1 MGFASEVG
9 IDLGTAN
16 VLVYI
21 KGKGI
26 VLNEP
31 SVVAINNDTDEILA
45 VGEEARQMLGR
56 TPANIVAVRPLRDG
70 VISDYDI
77 TERMLKYFIRKT
89 CGSGRFFKPKIMVCV
104 PSGVTE
110 VEKRAVREAAT
121 QAGGKDVYLMEE
133 PVAAAIGAGIDIAK
147 PDGVMVIDIGG
158 GTTDIA
164 VISLGGIVA
173 STSVKMAGDK
183 FDESIIKY
191 MRKVHKLYIGERTAE
206 DLKLTIGTAYPREE
220 TISRECRGRDLVTG
234 LPKSV
239 EITSDEMMEALEEP
253 LFTICEAVHNV
264 LERTPPELAADI
276 SNSGIIVTGGGALM
290 YGIDKRIQE
299 RTGIKVIIAEDPKS
313 CVAIGT
319 GKSLDILDKLESNAL
334 NRRAPYLYADCSVP
348 FWDAVLVSADKR
360 QTTGSRKMRSGK
372 GARTSAR
379 AHQRPCVHKRRERET
394 EVL

>member
-1 MGFASEVG
+1 MGFAQEVG

-26 VLNEP
+26 VLCEP

-56 TPANIVAVRPLRDG
+56 TPANIVAIRPLRDG
-70 VISDYDI
+70 VVSDYDI

-110 VEKRAVREAAT
+110 VEKRAVREAAE
-121 QAGGKDVYLMEE
+121 QAGGKDVFLMEE
-133 PVAAAIGAGIDIAK
+133 PVAAAIGAGIDISK
-147 PDGVMVIDIGG
+147 PDGAMVIDIGG

-183 FDESIIKY
+183 FDEAIVKY
-191 MRKVHKLYIGERTAE
+191 MRKAHKLYIGERTAE
-206 DLKLTIGTAYPREE
+206 DLKLTIGTAFPREE
-220 TISRECRGRDLVTG
+220 AVIKECRGRDLVTG

-239 EITSDEMMEALEEP
+239 DVSSEEIMAALEEP
-253 LFTICEAVHNV
+253 LHEICEAVHNV

-276 SNSGIIVTGGGALM
+276 SNSGIVVTGGGALL
-290 YGIDKRIQE
+290 YGIDKRIE
-299 RTGIKVIIAEDPKS
+299 DRTGIKVIIAEDPKS

-319 GKSLDILDKLESNAL
+319 GKALDQLESLKSNYL
-334 NRRAPYLYADCSVP
+334 NKRAPYL
-348 FWDAVLVSADKR
+348 
-360 QTTGSRKMRSGK
+360 
-372 GARTSAR
+372 
-379 AHQRPCVHKRRERET
+379 
-394 EVL
+394 

>member
-31 SVVAINNDTDEILA
+31 SVVAINNDNDEILA

-133 PVAAAIGAGIDIAK
+133 PVAAAIGAGIDISK

-206 DLKLTIGTAYPREE
+206 ELKLTIGTAYPREE
-220 TISRECRGRDLVTG
+220 SISKECRGRDLVTG

-239 EITSDEMMEALEEP
+239 EISSEEMMEALEEP

-290 YGIDKRIQE
+290 YGINKRTQE

-319 GKSLDILDKLESNAL
+319 GKSLDILDKLESNSL
-334 NRRAPYLYADCSVP
+334 NRRAPYL
-348 FWDAVLVSADKR
+348 
-360 QTTGSRKMRSGK
+360 
-372 GARTSAR
+372 
-379 AHQRPCVHKRRERET
+379 
-394 EVL
+394 

>member
-1 MGFASEVG
+1 MAFASEVG

-56 TPANIVAVRPLRDG
+56 TPANIVAIRPLRDG
-70 VISDYDI
+70 VVSDYDI

-89 CGSGRFFKPKIMVCV
+89 CGSGRFFKPRIMVCV

-110 VEKRAVREAAT
+110 VEKRAVREAAE
-121 QAGGKDVYLMEE
+121 QAGGKDVFLMEE
-133 PVAAAIGAGIDIAK
+133 PVAAAIGAGIDISK

-173 STSVKMAGDK
+173 SSSVKMAGDK
-183 FDESIIKY
+183 FDEAIVKY
-191 MRKVHKLYIGERTAE
+191 MRKAHKLYIGERTAE
-206 DLKLTIGTAYPREE
+206 ELKMTIGTAFPREE
-220 TISRECRGRDLVTG
+220 VISRECRGRDLVTG

-239 EITSDEMMEALEEP
+239 EVTSEEIMDALDEP
-253 LFTICEAVHNV
+253 LHEICETVHNV

-276 SNSGIIVTGGGALM
+276 SNSGIVVTGGGALL
-290 YGIDKRIQE
+290 YGIDKRIE
-299 RTGIKVIIAEDPKS
+299 DRTGIKVIIAEDPKS
-313 CVAIGT
+313 CVSVGT
-319 GKSLDILDKLESNAL
+319 GKAL
-334 NRRAPYLYADCSVP
+334 NELDSLKSTYLNKREPYL
-348 FWDAVLVSADKR
+348 
-360 QTTGSRKMRSGK
+360 
-372 GARTSAR
+372 
-379 AHQRPCVHKRRERET
+379 
-394 EVL
+394 

>member
-21 KGKGI
+21 KNKGI

-56 TPANIVAVRPLRDG
+56 TPANIVAVRPLKDG

-89 CGSGRFFKPKIMVCV
+89 CGSGRFFRPKIMVCV

-121 QAGGKDVYLMEE
+121 QAGGKDVFLMEE
-133 PVAAAIGAGIDIAK
+133 PVAAAIGAGLDISK
-147 PDGVMVIDIGG
+147 PDGIMVIDIGG

-183 FDESIIKY
+183 FDEAIIKY
-191 MRKVHKLYIGERTAE
+191 MRKEHKLYIGERTAE
-206 DLKLTIGTAYPREE
+206 ELKINIGTAFPREE
-220 TISRECRGRDLVTG
+220 SVSMECKGRDLVTG
-234 LPKSV
+234 LPKTVTVSS
-239 EITSDEMMEALEEP
+239 EEMMDALEES
-253 LFTICEAVHNV
+253 LNVICDAVHNV
-264 LERTPPELAADI
+264 LEITPPELAADI
-276 SNSGIIVTGGGALM
+276 SNSGITITGGGALL
-290 YGIDKRIQE
+290 YGIDKRIEE
-299 RTGIKVIIAEDPKS
+299 RTDIKVNIAEDPKS

-319 GKSLDILDKLESNAL
+319 GKSLDILEKLENNSL
-334 NRRAPYLYADCSVP
+334 NKRAPYL
-348 FWDAVLVSADKR
+348 
-360 QTTGSRKMRSGK
+360 
-372 GARTSAR
+372 
-379 AHQRPCVHKRRERET
+379 
-394 EVL
+394 

>member
-1 MGFASEVG
+1 MGFATEVG

-45 VGEEARQMLGR
+45 VGEEARQMIGR
-56 TPANIVAVRPLRDG
+56 TPANIVAARPLRDG
-70 VISDYDI
+70 VISDFDI

-121 QAGGKDVYLMEE
+121 AAGGKDVYLMEE
-133 PVAAAIGAGIDIAK
+133 PLAAAIGAGLDISK

-183 FDESIIKY
+183 FDEAIIKY

-206 DLKLTIGTAYPREE
+206 ELKLTIGTAFPREE
-220 TISRECRGRDLVTG
+220 VITKECRGRDLVTG

-239 EITSDEMMEALEEP
+239 DVTSDEMMEALEEP
-253 LFTICEAVHNV
+253 LHEICEAVHNV

-276 SNSGIIVTGGGALM
+276 SNTGIIITGGGALM
-290 YGIDKRIQE
+290 YGIDKRIKD
-299 RTGIKVIIAEDPKS
+299 RTGINVIIAEDPMS
-313 CVAIGT
+313 CVAVGT
-319 GKSLDILDKLESNAL
+319 GKALDELEKLEGNSL
-334 NRRAPYLYADCSVP
+334 NKRAPYL
-348 FWDAVLVSADKR
+348 
-360 QTTGSRKMRSGK
+360 
-372 GARTSAR
+372 
-379 AHQRPCVHKRRERET
+379 
-394 EVL
+394 

>member
-1 MGFASEVG
+1 MGFAQEVG

-26 VLNEP
+26 VLCEP

-56 TPANIVAVRPLRDG
+56 TPANIVAIRPLRDG
-70 VISDYDI
+70 VVSDYDI

-89 CGSGRFFKPKIMVCV
+89 CGSSRFFKPRIMVCV

-110 VEKRAVREAAT
+110 VEKRAVREAAE
-121 QAGGKDVYLMEE
+121 QAGGKDVFLMEE
-133 PVAAAIGAGIDIAK
+133 PVAAAIGAGIDISK
-147 PDGVMVIDIGG
+147 PDGAMVIDIGG

-183 FDESIIKY
+183 FDEAIVKY
-191 MRKVHKLYIGERTAE
+191 MRKAHKLYIGERTAE
-206 DLKLTIGTAYPREE
+206 DLKLTIGTAFPREE
-220 TISRECRGRDLVTG
+220 AVIKECRGRDLVTG

-239 EITSDEMMEALEEP
+239 DVSSEEIMAALEEP
-253 LFTICEAVHNV
+253 LHEICEAVHNV

-276 SNSGIIVTGGGALM
+276 SNAGIVVTGGGALL
-290 YGIDKRIQE
+290 YGIDKRIE
-299 RTGIKVIIAEDPKS
+299 DRTGIKVIIAEDPKS

-319 GKSLDILDKLESNAL
+319 GKALDQLESLKTNYL
-334 NRRAPYLYADCSVP
+334 NKRAPYL
-348 FWDAVLVSADKR
+348 
-360 QTTGSRKMRSGK
+360 
-372 GARTSAR
+372 
-379 AHQRPCVHKRRERET
+379 
-394 EVL
+394 

>member
-31 SVVAINNDTDEILA
+31 SVVAINNDNDEILA

-133 PVAAAIGAGIDIAK
+133 PVAAAIGAGIDISK

-206 DLKLTIGTAYPREE
+206 ELKLTIGTAYPREE
-220 TISRECRGRDLVTG
+220 SISKECRGRDLVTG

-239 EITSDEMMEALEEP
+239 EISSEEMMEALEEP

-264 LERTPPELAADI
+264 LERTPPELVADI

-319 GKSLDILDKLESNAL
+319 GKSLDILDKLESNSL
-334 NRRAPYLYADCSVP
+334 NRRAPYL
-348 FWDAVLVSADKR
+348 
-360 QTTGSRKMRSGK
+360 
-372 GARTSAR
+372 
-379 AHQRPCVHKRRERET
+379 
-394 EVL
+394 